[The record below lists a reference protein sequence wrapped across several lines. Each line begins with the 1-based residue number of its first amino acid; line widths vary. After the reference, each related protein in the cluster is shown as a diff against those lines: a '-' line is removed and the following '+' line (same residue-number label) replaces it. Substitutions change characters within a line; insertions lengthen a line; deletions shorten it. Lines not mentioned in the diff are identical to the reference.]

1 MPEFEQKQ
9 DIIEQAVQGE
19 RKFLRG
25 LTRKEYKTAW
35 GFCLAYTFSGLYH
48 LLAAIGLTALIVGYV
63 KMIQKEALTFFNII
77 GPTLFLFAC
86 VTIGTLGVRVSK
98 KLLCSLK
105 KKRKKFKQKAY
116 LWVSFFT
123 LFEILLLIY
132 LCLIFLKTN
141 FIF

>member
-9 DIIEQAVQGE
+9 DIMQQAVKEE

-35 GFCLAYTFSGLYH
+35 GFCLAYTFASLYH
-48 LLAAIGLTALIVGYV
+48 LLAAIGITALIVGYV

-77 GPTLFLFAC
+77 GPTIFLFAC
-86 VTIGTLGVRVSK
+86 VTMGTLGVKVSR
-98 KLLCSLK
+98 KLLLSLK
-105 KKRKKFKQKAY
+105 RRKRKFKQKAY
-116 LWVSFFT
+116 LWLSFFT

-132 LCLIFLKTN
+132 LCLVFLEGN